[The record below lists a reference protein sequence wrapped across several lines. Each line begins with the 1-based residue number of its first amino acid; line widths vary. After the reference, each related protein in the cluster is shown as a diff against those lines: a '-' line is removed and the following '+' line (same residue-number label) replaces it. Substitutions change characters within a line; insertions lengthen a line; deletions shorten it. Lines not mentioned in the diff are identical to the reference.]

1 VADAVAR
8 AREASGGRRVTL
20 VGHSAGGWLARA
32 FLGDARYGAAPGLP
46 NPAVA
51 ALVSLGTP
59 HLPPPAG
66 VFDVTRGALSWLHGR
81 LPGAHF
87 ADRGVRCVASARACA
102 DASMRAWRAAR
113 RQPQPPSE
121 LRKGALIGLLINS

>member
-1 VADAVAR
+1 M
-8 AREASGGRRVTL
+8 TL

-87 ADRGVRCVASARACA
+87 ADRGVRCVRERVSTRHCAC
-102 DASMRAWRAAR
+102 DAAR
-113 RQPQPPSE
+113 R
-121 LRKGALIGLLINS
+121 GAPAATTAQRAPKRRCNWAPNQLLIGSV